1 MDSQTKKF
9 IDAIR
14 PAIGA
19 GGIGSTEEKGGCLFL
34 SASPAALLSA
44 CRACLTAGA
53 VFDSAF
59 VSKAAGSGKDFTVHY
74 LFRAPSMHRMVV
86 LCSTGKSFSAL
97 SSIAAAALWDERKM
111 QDLTG
116 MRFKGIPDTRP
127 LIFHSESGVPSTHPL
142 GGTATGKEMRAPYAM
157 QGTGAEGEF
166 EVAVGPVHAGI
177 IEPGHFRFHVVGEK
191 INKMEVRMFY
201 LHRGIEKA
209 AEGKQASELL
219 PLIEQISGDETM
231 ASSVAYCHAVERALG
246 VAVPKR
252 AEHIRAILMELERI
266 YSHLADL
273 GGMPTDVGFTL
284 VASRFAVMREDMMRL
299 NQKVSGNRF
308 LRGMCAVGG
317 VSGDIDKEKTAAIK
331 NELSLM
337 LQSLESTE
345 HVALSSPT
353 FLNRIYQAG
362 TVSLRTA
369 KDLALVGPGARAS
382 GLESDLRIALPYSA
396 YSGMAINEPIE
407 KNGGD
412 VLARFT
418 VKIAEVK
425 ESARL
430 IKLLLSNL
438 PSGTLCSSLPNPKKQ
453 NAQIIGIGWA
463 ESARGGSTFLV
474 KLSPDHTVR
483 RLACRLA
490 SFRNWRALE
499 KAVEG
504 NIVPD
509 FPLINKSFNLSYAG
523 TDL

>member
-1 MDSQTKKF
+1 MDSQTRKF
-9 IDAIR
+9 IEAIK
-14 PAIGA
+14 PAMGPGSIG
-19 GGIGSTEEKGGCLFL
+19 TEEKGGCLFL
-34 SASPAALLSA
+34 SLSPAALLSA
-44 CRACLTAGA
+44 CRACLATGA

-59 VSKAAGSGKDFTVHY
+59 VSKNGNGTKEFTVHY
-74 LFRAPSMHRMVV
+74 LFRAPAIHRMVV
-86 LCSTGKSFSAL
+86 FISTGKSFPAL
-97 SSIAAAALWDERKM
+97 SSIATAALWDERKI

-116 MRFKGIPDTRP
+116 LRLKGITDTRP
-127 LIFHSESGVPSTHPL
+127 LIFHAESGVPSVHPL
-142 GGTATGKEMRAPYAM
+142 SGAPIGKETRAPYAM

-201 LHRGIEKA
+201 LHRGIEKE
-209 AEGKQASELL
+209 AEGKQSTALL

-231 ASSVAYCHAVERALG
+231 ASSLAYCHAVEKALG
-246 VAVPKR
+246 VAVPRR
-252 AEHIRAILMELERI
+252 AECIRAVLCELERI

-308 LRGMCAVGG
+308 LRGVCIVGG
-317 VSGDIDKEKTAAIK
+317 VSLGIDKAKATAITQ
-331 NELSLM
+331 ELSL
-337 LQSLESTE
+337 LINSLESTE

-362 TVSLRTA
+362 TVSLHTA
-369 KDLALVGPGARAS
+369 KDLALVGPGARAC
-382 GLESDLRIALPYSA
+382 GVESDLRIALPYSA
-396 YSGMAINEPIE
+396 YSGMEINEPLE

-412 VLARFT
+412 VLARFA

-430 IKLLLSNL
+430 IVLLLSSMPQGAL
-438 PSGTLCSSLPNPKKQ
+438 FAKIPAPKK
-453 NAQIIGIGWA
+453 NKSPLIGIGWA

-474 KLSPDHTVR
+474 ELSPNGTVR